1 VATGSTDAVNGSQL
15 YATNQQ
21 INNVSNGTTGVVQ
34 RTSATDVTTLTAS
47 GGTAANPGNAQ
58 KLTNLAAATLSAAST
73 DA

>member
-1 VATGSTDAVNGSQL
+1 
-15 YATNQQ
+15 
-21 INNVSNGTTGVVQ
+21 TTGVVQ

-73 DA
+73 DAVNGSQLYTTNQNVATAAANT